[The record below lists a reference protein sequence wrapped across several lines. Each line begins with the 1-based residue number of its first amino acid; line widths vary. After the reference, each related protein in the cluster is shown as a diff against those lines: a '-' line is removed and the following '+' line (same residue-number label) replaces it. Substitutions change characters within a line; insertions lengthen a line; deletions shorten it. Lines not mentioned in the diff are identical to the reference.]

1 MNTLTTSSQLADL
14 QKENHELKNTL
25 KNLRE
30 NLAKLAGDSPFV
42 KVGPWLFLFTDI
54 RRIKANEQGR
64 LDILNETEAFGEVL
78 VQDLENL
85 VSAHY
90 RKARENSD

>member
-1 MNTLTTSSQLADL
+1 MNTSLTPTQIAEL
-14 QKENHELKNTL
+14 QTENYELKNTL
-25 KNLRE
+25 QNLRE

-54 RRIKANEQGR
+54 RRIKANEHGR
-64 LDILNETEAFGEVL
+64 LDKLNETEFFGEVL

-90 RKARENSD
+90 RKARENLD